1 MTYSTI
7 VAQSLAECTTM
18 RLGLSHVLRIF
29 LYKLRPVAK
38 QQLEFHRERRK
49 KNIIERKETQTT
61 VLETKIIIK
70 KIIIYILKRRHFHI
84 QSDSI
89 FLSF

>member
-1 MTYSTI
+1 M
-7 VAQSLAECTTM
+7 Q
-18 RLGLSHVLRIF
+18 LGLSHVLRIF

-70 KIIIYILKRRHFHI
+70 IIKIIIIYILKRRHFHI